1 MCDSKGKWLSFMFGG
16 LGGYLLNNNS
26 YKKARKEDTATINA
40 ANQAA
45 ANQVE
50 KNKLANS
57 VQTTEKTNT
66 ATQDAVKKLATQK
79 VPLNTTNTGASM
91 GSSSAVGLNLGG
103 Y

>member
-1 MCDSKGKWLSFMFGG
+1 MDTENLASPYIGERKT
-16 LGGYLLNNNS
+16 LLWVQLFKTKYN
-26 YKKARKEDTATINA
+26 Y
-40 ANQAA
+40 NQAA

>member
-1 MCDSKGKWLSFMFGG
+1 MCDSKGRWLSFMFGG
-16 LGGYLLNNNS
+16 LAGTLLNNQS
-26 YKKARKEDTATINA
+26 YKKAKAKDTAAINA

-50 KNKLANS
+50 QNKLANS
-57 VQTTEKTNT
+57 VQTTEETTT

>member
-1 MCDSKGKWLSFMFGG
+1 MCNAKGL
-16 LGGYLLNNNS
+16 LGWFYPPSLLGWNS
-26 YKKARKEDTATINA
+26 DKKAKRQANATINA

-66 ATQDAVKKLATQK
+66 ATQVAVKKLETQK

>member
-26 YKKARKEDTATINA
+26 YKKARKEDAATINA

-45 ANQVE
+45 ADQVE
-50 KNKLANS
+50 KNKVANS
-57 VQTTEKTNT
+57 VQTTEPATQS
-66 ATQDAVKKLATQK
+66 TQDAVKKLATQK
-79 VPLNTTNTGASM
+79 VPLNTQNTGATI
-91 GSSSAVGLNLGG
+91 GSQTSVGLNLGG